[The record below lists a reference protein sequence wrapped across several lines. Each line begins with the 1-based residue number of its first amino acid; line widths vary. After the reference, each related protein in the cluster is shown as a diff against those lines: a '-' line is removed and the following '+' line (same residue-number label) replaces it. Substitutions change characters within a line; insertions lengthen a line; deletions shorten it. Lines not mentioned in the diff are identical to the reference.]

1 MGGPGISNPRDHMKK
16 LFFAFLSLGA
26 AIAQAQLVNV
36 QKTSGTFLVSN
47 VNSITSA
54 ATQDFILATGTSG
67 TAVTFTSATNHA
79 TFTGTGKFPAGA
91 AGDPAVAFPSSNGG
105 MGFYWLDDSGIEWA
119 VAGQR
124 ILSISD
130 HGLNDKNGLCI
141 VRFSLG
147 ALGAP
152 TYSWT
157 ADPTSG
163 MWSDTGSLVNFSRS
177 GTLVGQF
184 NATGFLLP
192 PGSITAGASTN
203 LVLNGG
209 SGGVGPGVITIPNNG
224 GEMIL
229 AVTGG
234 AGVEVTNGGTNYFKG
249 TSSGWDAPQNN
260 ARIRAAASTTDSQPV
275 FTFTDDTASGVRLAG
290 GSNLRILRSGVAE
303 ISITSGLVSMPG
315 SVSLTTA
322 GKTISIKSGS
332 NAAAGTF
339 TMVAGSATVTST
351 AITTGMTVTP
361 TLVTVGGTAGIYT
374 PLVVVSAGSFTATSI
389 ATDTSTYNWTAIIK
403 N

>member
-1 MGGPGISNPRDHMKK
+1 
-16 LFFAFLSLGA
+16 
-26 AIAQAQLVNV
+26 
-36 QKTSGTFLVSN
+36 
-47 VNSITSA
+47 
-54 ATQDFILATGTSG
+54 
-67 TAVTFTSATNHA
+67 
-79 TFTGTGKFPAGA
+79 
-91 AGDPAVAFPSSNGG
+91 
-105 MGFYWLDDSGIEWA
+105 
-119 VAGQR
+119 
-124 ILSISD
+124 
-130 HGLNDKNGLCI
+130 
-141 VRFSLG
+141 
-147 ALGAP
+147 
-152 TYSWT
+152 
-157 ADPTSG
+157 
-163 MWSDTGSLVNFSRS
+163 
-177 GTLVGQF
+177 
-184 NATGFLLP
+184 
-192 PGSITAGASTN
+192 
-203 LVLNGG
+203 
-209 SGGVGPGVITIPNNG
+209 
-224 GEMIL
+224 MIL